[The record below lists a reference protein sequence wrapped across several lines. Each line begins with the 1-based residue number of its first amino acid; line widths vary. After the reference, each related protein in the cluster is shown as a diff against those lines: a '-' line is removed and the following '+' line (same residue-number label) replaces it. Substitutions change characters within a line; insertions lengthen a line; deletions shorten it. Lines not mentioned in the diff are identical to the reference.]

1 VSARR
6 EAARDHRLGGL
17 PHRPYTRRV
26 PTTSRSG
33 ASASRKNS
41 PAPRKPSPQ
50 RRAPD
55 PTQPRPVPTL
65 LRYISCG
72 LLSLAGGATWRFT
85 LSPNAVGIVTGFA
98 GIFFLL
104 LGFLVGGVFW
114 YAMDLRTRA
123 RAPERMPDERLVF
136 SFVVFVMVP
145 FAVLAV
151 IGLVWLLSILIGVH

>member
-1 VSARR
+1 V
-6 EAARDHRLGGL
+6 HRA
-17 PHRPYTRRV
+17 HRSPSYTRAV
-26 PTTSRSG
+26 PSNSRPGVATTGKG
-33 ASASRKNS
+33 AASK
-41 PAPRKPSPQ
+41 

-55 PTQPRPVPTL
+55 PTQPRPVPIL

-85 LSPNAVGIVTGFA
+85 LSPNAVGIVTAFA

-114 YAMDLRTRA
+114 YTHDLRVRK
-123 RAPERMPDERLVF
+123 RSPELMQDERLVF

-145 FAVLAV
+145 FGVLAFIGV
-151 IGLVWLLSILIGVH
+151 IWLLSLLIGVH